1 MRINTWLMPLIMTAA
16 FSAQAWETR
25 TLAGPAGQHTQPGID
40 NSFGFSMGFNGKTRS
55 RRKYARDRLR

>member
-1 MRINTWLMPLIMTAA
+1 MPLIMTAA

-25 TLAGPAGQHTQPGID
+25 TLAGPGQYTLPGID

-55 RRKYARDRLR
+55 RRKYACDRLR